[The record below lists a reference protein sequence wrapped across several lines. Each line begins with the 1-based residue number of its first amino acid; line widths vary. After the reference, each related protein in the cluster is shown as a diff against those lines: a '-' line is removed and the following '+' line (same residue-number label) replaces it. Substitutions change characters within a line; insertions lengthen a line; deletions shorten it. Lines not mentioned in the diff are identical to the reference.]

1 MKKLIFILFFIPFN
15 FSAQDVQNR
24 ILLIKEM
31 YKETNRLMDKE
42 NVICKKIKAIEYDD
56 DEIEIERR
64 IIKYCDFDNG
74 YSKITI
80 EIISPGQQDYEE
92 HYFRFNNLYFSYLD
106 TKGEGGEITYR
117 HYFNSSGK
125 LIRNLIDDGSGN
137 KNFSEGPYLYELH
150 LAQDILLNH
159 NTK

>member
-1 MKKLIFILFFIPFN
+1 MKKLIFILFFVPFN

-64 IIKYCDFDNG
+64 IINYCDFDNG

-117 HYFNSSGK
+117 HYLNSSGK

-150 LAQDILLNH
+150 FAQDILLNH